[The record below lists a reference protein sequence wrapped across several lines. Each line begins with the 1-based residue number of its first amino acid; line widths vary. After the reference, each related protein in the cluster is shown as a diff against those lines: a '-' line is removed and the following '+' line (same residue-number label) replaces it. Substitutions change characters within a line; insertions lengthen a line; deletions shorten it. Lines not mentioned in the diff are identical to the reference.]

1 MLFGYST
8 PPLGFLRKLV
18 FSANSKEIEVTTNGD
33 EDSTVRPPSLVIDYQ
48 NNDHWA
54 SPKNQNFSQYI
65 QIHLVK
71 KRIFATSYSYENLI
85 ISPERKVYNENWQF
99 LGSNDGDQCS

>member
-18 FSANSKEIEVTTNGD
+18 FSAHSKEIEVTTNGD
-33 EDSTVRPPSLVIDYQ
+33 ENSTKRPPSLVIDYQ

-54 SPKNQNFSQYI
+54 SLINQSFGQYI

-71 KRIFATSYSYENLI
+71 KRIFATSYSYENI
-85 ISPERKVYNENWQF
+85 VIS
-99 LGSNDGDQCS
+99 